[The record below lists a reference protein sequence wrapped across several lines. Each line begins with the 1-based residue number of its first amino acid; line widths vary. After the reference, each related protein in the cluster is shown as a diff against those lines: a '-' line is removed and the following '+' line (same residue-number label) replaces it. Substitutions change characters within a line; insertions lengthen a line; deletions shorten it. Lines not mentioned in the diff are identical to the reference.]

1 MPSSRG
7 PRQELCVCVCVCTY
21 VCMCI
26 YTFSHICIYTY
37 SYIHIY
43 NCVCVCVQSSE
54 SWLSGV
60 GQHTLTNSNVYTFF
74 FCGHGGRPCYPVVT
88 HPGHLNTSVNVRYT
102 TTYFKAYR
110 HIRAHT
116 NTYFSI
122 SAAAFGH
129 FGISRIS
136 IAGFVPKKSS

>member
-1 MPSSRG
+1 VVPGRNCV
-7 PRQELCVCVCVCTY
+7 CVCVCVCTY

-74 FCGHGGRPCYPVVT
+74 FVDTEVGHAT
-88 HPGHLNTSVNVRYT
+88 LW
-102 TTYFKAYR
+102 
-110 HIRAHT
+110 
-116 NTYFSI
+116 
-122 SAAAFGH
+122 
-129 FGISRIS
+129 
-136 IAGFVPKKSS
+136 